1 MSEEELL
8 LNAGVP
14 VVTRA
19 ADAAGIPSVKFQ
31 GVSRQA
37 QAFMAGNSMH
47 VPSVGAV
54 LLLAMVFVRPK

>member
-1 MSEEELL
+1 MIAEELL
-8 LNAGVP
+8 LNVGVP
-14 VVTRA
+14 VIRRA
-19 ADAAGIPSVKFQ
+19 ADAAGIPPVTFT

-54 LLLAMVFVRPK
+54 LLLAMVFVSRK